1 MIVPV
6 PVGHTE
12 WFMPGVVHAGDVVAC
27 GPSRVSVPTLKNGET
42 DWLWAKNKP
51 QVSVDVAHGAVAI
64 ACGTLIPAFRSSTM
78 PYVIG
83 QNGLALIRGP
93 NTLGAL
99 ERVYGKP
106 TGAQPGAGM
115 CVVSWVPIGLHAIFR
130 GNRCASASVLGNA
143 TVSGSRWSALA
154 GVHVGDSVA
163 RLVWE
168 VAAAKQLSPL
178 HWKIAT
184 RLVAVVS
191 NGKVTG
197 FTAYT
202 SR

>member
-1 MIVPV
+1 MIVSV
-6 PVGHTE
+6 PVGQTQ
-12 WFMPGVVHAGDVVAC
+12 WFMPGVVRAGDVVAC
-27 GPSRVSVPTLKNGET
+27 GPSRVRVPTLTNGGT
-42 DWLWAKNKP
+42 DWSWSKGRP
-51 QVSVDVAHGAVAI
+51 QVSFAARNDALAI
-64 ACGTLIPAFRSSTM
+64 ACGTTVPVFRPWTM

-83 QNGLALIRGP
+83 QNGLALIRGK
-93 NTLGAL
+93 NTLGGL
-99 ERVYGKP
+99 ERKYGKP
-106 TGAQPGAGM
+106 TGTQPGAGM
-115 CVVSWVPIGLHAIFR
+115 CVVSWLRIGLHAIFR
-130 GNRCASASVLGNA
+130 GNRCASASVLGSA

-168 VAAAKQLSPL
+168 VAAAKRLSPM